1 MTKASLTRRLLLLPM
16 LALVALASGTY
27 LQGYVA
33 LGHAWGSDT
42 VRYYVNPRN
51 KWVSESAAI
60 SAIQT
65 AAAGWSEQSRANIQ
79 LTYAGQTA
87 GSSLTLNNK
96 NEVFFRDAA
105 SSAGNVA
112 EAWYWWDGTGRLV
125 DADIIFYE
133 VYQFF
138 AGSGC
143 VNGIY
148 IENVGI
154 HEFGHALG
162 LRHSELSGVTMQ
174 TAMQSYCDTSQL
186 TLEPDDIAGIESI
199 YRPLSGGSTSNT
211 APSVSISAPGNNE
224 SYSEGTALTFSG
236 SASDTQDGNVTA
248 SLRWTSNLAGQI
260 GTGAS
265 FSRTLSAGTHVI
277 TAAVSDSGG
286 MSSSK
291 QVTVTVTATTSAP
304 PPSPNGAVLAARGY
318 KVKGQQKVDLTWS
331 GLSGPTVDVYRNG
344 TKVASVTNSGAG
356 TDPINSKGGGSYVYK
371 VCEAGNSNCSNTANV
386 NF

>member
-1 MTKASLTRRLLLLPM
+1 MTKAAMIRRILLLPT
-16 LALVALASGTY
+16 LAIVALASSSY
-27 LQGYVA
+27 IHAYVA
-33 LGHAWGSDT
+33 LGHVWGSDI
-42 VRYYVNPRN
+42 VRYYVNPSN

-79 LTYAGQTA
+79 LTYAGQTS

-112 EAWYWWDGTGRLV
+112 EAWYWWDGSGRLV
-125 DADIIFYE
+125 DADIVFYE

-162 LRHSELSGVTMQ
+162 LRHSELYGVTMQ
-174 TAMQSYCDTSQL
+174 PAMQSYCDTSQV
-186 TLEPDDIAGIESI
+186 TLEADDIAGIEAL
-199 YRPLSGGSTSNT
+199 YPPRSGGSSPNT
-211 APSVSISAPGNNE
+211 APSVAISAPGNNA
-224 SYSEGTALTFSG
+224 SYGEGTSLTFSG
-236 SASDTQDGNVTA
+236 SASDSQDGNLA
-248 SLRWTSNLAGQI
+248 PNMKWTSNLAGQI
-260 GTGAS
+260 GSGPS
-265 FSRTLSAGTHVI
+265 FSRTLPAGSHVI
-277 TAAVSDSGG
+277 TAAVTDSGG
-286 MSSSK
+286 LSSSK
-291 QVTVTVTATTSAP
+291 QITVTVTATTAAP
-304 PPSPNGAVLAARGY
+304 PPSANGAVLTARAY

-331 GLSGPTVDVYRNG
+331 GLSGPTVDVYRDGAKITSLTNNG
-344 TKVASVTNSGAG
+344 GA
-356 TDPINSKGGGSYVYK
+356 TDPINSKGGGSYAYK
-371 VCEAGNSNCSNTANV
+371 VCEAGTSTCSNIANA